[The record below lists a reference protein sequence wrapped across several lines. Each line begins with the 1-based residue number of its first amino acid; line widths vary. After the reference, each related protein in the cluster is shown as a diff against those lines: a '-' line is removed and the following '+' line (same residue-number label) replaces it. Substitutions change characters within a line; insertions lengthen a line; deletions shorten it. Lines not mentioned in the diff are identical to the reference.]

1 LATRIKWLCHPI
13 SKRIADAKEKTM
25 HDMTLIVFAGFSGI
39 IAGWI
44 TLGLFWYR
52 YRTKVQA
59 ELEKLKSA
67 ARMISGK

>member
-1 LATRIKWLCHPI
+1 
-13 SKRIADAKEKTM
+13 M
-25 HDMTLIVFAGFSGI
+25 HDMTLIVFAGLSGI
-39 IAGWI
+39 LAGWI

-67 ARMISGK
+67 ARMISSK